1 MKKIIVITI
10 TSLILTGCFNKEE
23 NINPEIKNNINVE
36 SKGLTAG
43 SNMVFEE
50 KKVEVKM
57 KNEVL
62 TIKNKLTIKEGR
74 ADDFPKDFNIIK
86 GGKIYQNSNM
96 QKYAFII
103 VKNQTIETISD
114 YYKKELKLNGWKL
127 YINNEEE
134 NINNK
139 IQKVEDIKKTSNS
152 LKFIKNIGE
161 NQISELN
168 LDINSDIPKILKE
181 NFNFEGKFIEIR
193 FNDLFTQPEISN

>member
-1 MKKIIVITI
+1 
-10 TSLILTGCFNKEE
+10 
-23 NINPEIKNNINVE
+23 
-36 SKGLTAG
+36 
-43 SNMVFEE
+43 
-50 KKVEVKM
+50 M

-62 TIKNKLTIKEGR
+62 TIKNKLTIKEWR

-86 GGKIYQNSNM
+86 GWKIYQNSNM

-114 YYKKELKLNGWKL
+114 YYKKELKLNWWKL

-152 LKFIKNIGE
+152 LKFIKNIWE

-181 NFNFEGKFIEIR
+181 NFNFEWKFIEIR

>member
-36 SKGLTAG
+36 SKWLTAW

-62 TIKNKLTIKEGR
+62 TIKNKLTIKEWR

-86 GGKIYQNSNM
+86 GWKIYQNSNM

-114 YYKKELKLNGWKL
+114 YYKKELKLNWWKL

-152 LKFIKNIGE
+152 LKFIKNIWE

-181 NFNFEGKFIEIR
+181 NFNFEWKFIEIR